1 MREEL
6 ENKNMVEM
14 PAEEKFA
21 AVEKFKNTLQENFL
35 NFGELLSNIK
45 QKGTFKVKGYKTFKD
60 FIETEYNI
68 SGSFANK
75 MISVY
80 ELYVEELDIDEYSL
94 NQIGFERLCMI
105 KPFVQDEELSI
116 AETWI
121 DEAKEK
127 ATPELRE
134 SIKKEKE
141 KTKKAKPFKE
151 VFSDQFV
158 EKLCTFFN
166 CPKKSL
172 MFKFAVFF
180 NDYDLNELKQ
190 EIKDKQ
196 RKLEQSPDF
205 EGLFADMKEGE

>member
-6 ENKNMVEM
+6 ENKNIVEM
-14 PAEEKFA
+14 QPEEKFA

-35 NFGELLSNIK
+35 NLGELLSNIK
-45 QKGTFKVKGYKTFKD
+45 QKGTYKVKGYKTFRD

-68 SGSFANK
+68 SGSFAMK
-75 MISVY
+75 LISVY
-80 ELYVEELDIDEYSL
+80 ELYVEDLDVDEFTL

-105 KPFVQDEELSI
+105 KPLVHDQDPSI

-127 ATPELRE
+127 ATPELRQV
-134 SIKKEKE
+134 IKDEKE
-141 KTKKAKPFKE
+141 KTKKVKPFKE

-158 EKLCTFFN
+158 EKLCVFFN